1 MKGRWIKTPLLGLS
15 LLLSMAALS
24 GGLIMQA
31 NAAGSGAAASHTYYY
46 GPANCHSTPT
56 LPATS
61 GSQQQYADYIVNTIA
76 PRYHLEAA
84 ILLWQVQQESGFNP
98 NAVSPAGAIG
108 IAQFMPTI
116 AAAYGVDPTNP
127 WESLDGMARY
137 DLDSLRAFWG
147 WSHTIAVDFGGNR
160 NAYAWGL
167 ALAAYNAGGPQT
179 GDAVGWASQQGWY
192 DGPWTWLWWFGSANQ
207 TFYYVPDIL
216 GCEATS

>member
-1 MKGRWIKTPLLGLS
+1 MRRRWKHVPWWVVLVMVGTVALLGG
-15 LLLSMAALS
+15 AAT
-24 GGLIMQA
+24 GI
-31 NAAGSGAAASHTYYY
+31 NAAAASPALAGEYYY
-46 GPANCHSTPT
+46 GPVNCHSTPP
-56 LPATS
+56 LPDTS
-61 GSQQQYADYIVNTIA
+61 GSKQQYADYIVTTIA

-84 ILLWQVQQESGFNP
+84 ILLWQTNQESGFNP
-98 NAVSPAGAIG
+98 DARSPAGAIG

-127 WESLDGMARY
+127 WQSLDGMARY
-137 DLDSLRAFWG
+137 DLASLRAFWG

-179 GDAVGWASQQGWY
+179 GDALGWASQQGWY
-192 DGPWTWLWWFGSANQ
+192 DGPWTWLWWFGRANQ

>member
-1 MKGRWIKTPLLGLS
+1 MKGRWIKTTLVLLS
-15 LLLSMAALS
+15 LLLTMAALS

-31 NAAGSGAAASHTYYY
+31 NAAGPRAAQDQTYYY
-46 GPANCHSTPT
+46 GPVNCHSTPT
-56 LPATS
+56 LPDTS
-61 GSQQQYADYIVNTIA
+61 GSKQQYADYIVTTIA

-84 ILLWQVQQESGFNP
+84 ILLWQTNQESGFNP
-98 NAVSPAGAIG
+98 DARSPAGAIG

-127 WESLDGMARY
+127 WQSLDGMARY
-137 DLDSLRAFWG
+137 DLASLRAFWG

-179 GDAVGWASQQGWY
+179 GDALGWASQQGWY
-192 DGPWTWLWWFGSANQ
+192 DGPWTWLWWFGRANQ

-216 GCEATS
+216 GCEATG